1 MRLEEN
7 SRLAYQ
13 TLELNQLNQPNPS
26 DLKRENNG
34 LKKTYAEYKNNE
46 AISLFIQRSRINV
59 PNKPKGP
66 VNEIIPEI
74 SPQMFGGNKVNIVKI
89 CLIPY
94 TNQDAIGN

>member
-46 AISLFIQRSRINV
+46 AISLFI
-59 PNKPKGP
+59 
-66 VNEIIPEI
+66 
-74 SPQMFGGNKVNIVKI
+74 
-89 CLIPY
+89 
-94 TNQDAIGN
+94 